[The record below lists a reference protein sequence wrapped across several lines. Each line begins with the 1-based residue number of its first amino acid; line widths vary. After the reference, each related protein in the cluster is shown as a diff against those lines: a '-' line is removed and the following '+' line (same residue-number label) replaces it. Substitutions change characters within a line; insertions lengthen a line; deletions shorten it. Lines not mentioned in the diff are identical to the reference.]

1 MKQTMTITRWI
12 YNEKNSELNNN
23 IVIVDETRGTV
34 EIEVVKVVKETDRAM
49 NITTFDD
56 EMNIISLW
64 IPRTQIKAASFEI
77 KTLEAK
83 KYDYTEFAKF
93 DSAVKAEKA
102 ASQLKAE
109 GKKAFV
115 KYVKN
120 DCIVMVAV

>member
-12 YNEKNSELNNN
+12 YNDKNTEFKNDIAIIEENK
-23 IVIVDETRGTV
+23 GTV
-34 EIEVVKVVKETDRAM
+34 EIEVVKVVKETERAI
-49 NITTFDD
+49 NITTFDN
-56 EMNIISLW
+56 EMNIISIWL
-64 IPRTQIKAASFEI
+64 PRTQIKDATFEI

-83 KYDYTEFAKF
+83 KNDYTEFAKF

-120 DCIVMVAV
+120 DCIVMVAA